1 MEVMI
6 IIGIVL
12 IGLGVYFFFARKKS
26 QLTLFNIKATQTF
39 KTKDIVDLCNAV
51 KEDIGPGCFN
61 KVLEVKGIIKCDNPL
76 VGELSKQKCVY
87 YSMKVTH
94 EYEETYTVRNSQG
107 RSERRTIRG
116 SEVISS
122 NTQSIHFYVEDD
134 TGSILINPSN
144 ASLHTIKAV
153 DRFETSSGS
162 NTGTIQ
168 FGQFSFNVPSR
179 SSGRRT
185 LGYRYVEE
193 IIPVERRVYVL
204 GEASDSTGE
213 LMLQLPSDKKESFI
227 VSLKS
232 EEELIKATEGSIV
245 LYLVGAII
253 AIIIGIALIVYGTTL
268 PSGSGFD

>member
-1 MEVMI
+1 MEIVI
-6 IIGIVL
+6 IIGVVL
-12 IGLGVYFFFARKKS
+12 IGLGVYFFYARKKS
-26 QLTLFNIKATQTF
+26 QATLFNIKATQTF
-39 KTKDIVDLCNAV
+39 KAKDIVDLCEAV

-61 KVLEVKGIIKCDNPL
+61 KVLEVKGVIKCDDPL

-94 EYEETYTVRNSQG
+94 EYEETYTVRNAQG

-134 TGSILINPSN
+134 TGKILVDPSN
-144 ASLHTIKAV
+144 ATLHTVKAV
-153 DRFETSSGS
+153 DRFQSSAG
-162 NTGTIQ
+162 NTGTTIQ
-168 FGQFSFNVPSR
+168 FGQFSFNVPTR

-232 EEELIKATEGSIV
+232 EEELIKSHEGSIG

-253 AIIIGIALIVYGTTL
+253 AVIIGIILIIYGTSL
-268 PSGSGFD
+268 PSGFD

>member
-39 KTKDIVDLCNAV
+39 KTKDIIDLCNAV

-94 EYEETYTVRNSQG
+94 EYDETYTIRNSQG
-107 RSERRTIRG
+107 RSEKRTIRG

-134 TGSILINPSN
+134 TGRILINPSN
-144 ASLHTIKAV
+144 AALHTIKAV
-153 DRFETSSGS
+153 DRFETSGG
-162 NTGTIQ
+162 NTGTIK
-168 FGQFSFNVPSR
+168 FGQFSFTAPAR

-193 IIPVERRVYVL
+193 IIHVERRVYVI

-213 LMLQLPSDKKESFI
+213 LMLQLQRNKKESFI

-245 LYLVGAII
+245 MYLVGAII
-253 AIIIGIALIVYGTTL
+253 AIIIGIVLIVYGTTI